1 MNRLNILTFPDP
13 RLRKKAV
20 AITNFDSALEKK
32 AKNML
37 FTMYEDKGI
46 GLAATQVDIHERLIV
61 IDLSEDRS
69 EPIFIVNPSYK
80 VLDDTPVISKE
91 GCLSIP
97 TFQQE
102 VPRAKEIELS
112 YQNLKGQAE
121 KFVADGLM
129 SYCIQHEVDHLNGI
143 LFIDYLSKLKRD
155 MIIKKLVKNKKE
167 LNKIVL

>member
-13 RLRKKAV
+13 RLRKKAIP
-20 AITNFDSALEKK
+20 ITAFDKDLEKK
-32 AKNML
+32 ADDML

-69 EPIFIVNPSYK
+69 EPLIIINPSYT
-80 VLDDTPVISKE
+80 VLDDTLEVSKE

-102 VPRAKEIELS
+102 VPRAKEIELT
-112 YQNLKGQAE
+112 YQDLHGREQKLIAN
-121 KFVADGLM
+121 GLLG
-129 SYCIQHEVDHLNGI
+129 YCIQHEILVD
-143 LFIDYLSKLKRD
+143 YASSLKRSR
-155 MIIKKLVKNKKE
+155 IKEKLMKSKDVKNK
-167 LNKIVL
+167 N

>member
-20 AITNFDSALEKK
+20 PITAFDKDLEKK
-32 AKNML
+32 ADDML

-69 EPIFIVNPSYK
+69 EPLIIINPSYI
-80 VLDDTPVISKE
+80 VLDDTLEVSKE

-102 VPRAKEIELS
+102 VPRAKEIELT
-112 YQNLKGQAE
+112 YQDLHGREQKLIAN
-121 KFVADGLM
+121 GLL
-129 SYCIQHEVDHLNGI
+129 SYCIQHEIDHLNGK
-143 LFIDYLSKLKRD
+143 LLVDYASSLKRSR
-155 MIIKKLVKNKKE
+155 IKEKLMKSKDVKNK
-167 LNKIVL
+167 N

>member
-13 RLRKKAV
+13 RLRKKAL

-97 TFQQE
+97 TFQQ
-102 VPRAKEIELS
+102 
-112 YQNLKGQAE
+112 
-121 KFVADGLM
+121 
-129 SYCIQHEVDHLNGI
+129 
-143 LFIDYLSKLKRD
+143 
-155 MIIKKLVKNKKE
+155 
-167 LNKIVL
+167 

>member
-13 RLRKKAV
+13 RLRKKAIP
-20 AITNFDSALEKK
+20 ITAFDKDLEKK
-32 AKNML
+32 ADDML

-69 EPIFIVNPSYK
+69 EPLIIINPSYI
-80 VLDDTPVISKE
+80 VLDDTLEVSKE

-102 VPRAKEIELS
+102 VPRAKEIELT
-112 YQNLKGQAE
+112 YQDLNGREQKLIAN
-121 KFVADGLM
+121 GLLG
-129 SYCIQHEVDHLNGI
+129 YCIQHEIDHLNGK
-143 LFIDYLSKLKRD
+143 LLVDYASSLKRSR
-155 MIIKKLVKNKKE
+155 IKEKLMKSKDVKNK
-167 LNKIVL
+167 N

>member
-13 RLRKKAV
+13 RLRKKAST
-20 AITNFDSALEKK
+20 ITSFDEDLQKK
-32 AKNML
+32 AEDML

-69 EPIFIVNPSYK
+69 DPIFIVNPSYE
-80 VLDDTPVISKE
+80 VLDDTQEMSKE

-112 YQNLKGQAE
+112 YQNLKGERE
-121 KFVADGLM
+121 KLVADGLLG
-129 SYCIQHEVDHLNGI
+129 YCIQHEVDHLNGK
-143 LFIDYLSKLKRD
+143 LLVDYASSLKRGR
-155 MIIKKLVKNKKE
+155 IKEKLTKMKDGKNKG
-167 LNKIVL
+167 

>member
-13 RLRKKAV
+13 RLRKKAIP
-20 AITNFDSALEKK
+20 ITAFDKDLEKK
-32 AKNML
+32 ADDML

-69 EPIFIVNPSYK
+69 EPLIIINPSYI
-80 VLDDTPVISKE
+80 VLDDTLEFSKE

-102 VPRAKEIELS
+102 VPRAKEIELT
-112 YQNLKGQAE
+112 YQDLHGREQKLI
-121 KFVADGLM
+121 ADGLLG
-129 SYCIQHEVDHLNGI
+129 Y
-143 LFIDYLSKLKRD
+143 
-155 MIIKKLVKNKKE
+155 
-167 LNKIVL
+167 

>member
-13 RLRKKAV
+13 RLRKKAMP
-20 AITNFDSALEKK
+20 ITAFDKELEKK
-32 AKNML
+32 AEDML

-61 IDLSEDRS
+61 IDLSEDKS
-69 EPIFIVNPSYK
+69 DPLIIINPNYK
-80 VLDDTPVISKE
+80 VLDDTLEVSKE

-112 YQNLKGQAE
+112 YQDLNGEAQKLI
-121 KFVADGLM
+121 ADGLLG
-129 SYCIQHEVDHLNGI
+129 YCIQHEIDHLNGK
-143 LFIDYLSKLKRD
+143 LLVDYASSLKRSRVKERLMKSKD
-155 MIIKKLVKNKKE
+155 VKNK
-167 LNKIVL
+167 N

>member
-13 RLRKKAV
+13 RLRKKAIP
-20 AITNFDSALEKK
+20 ITAFDKDLEKK
-32 AKNML
+32 ADDML

-69 EPIFIVNPSYK
+69 EPLIIINPSYI
-80 VLDDTPVISKE
+80 VLDGTLEVSKE

-102 VPRAKEIELS
+102 VPRAKEIELT
-112 YQNLKGQAE
+112 YQDLHGREQKLI
-121 KFVADGLM
+121 ADGLLG
-129 SYCIQHEVDHLNGI
+129 YCIQHEIDHLNGK
-143 LFIDYLSKLKRD
+143 LLVDYASSLKRSR
-155 MIIKKLVKNKKE
+155 IKEKLMKSKDVKNK
-167 LNKIVL
+167 N

>member
-13 RLRKKAV
+13 RLRKKAIP
-20 AITNFDSALEKK
+20 ITAFDKDLEKK
-32 AKNML
+32 ADDML

-69 EPIFIVNPSYK
+69 EPLIIINLSYI
-80 VLDDTPVISKE
+80 VLDDTLEFSKE

-102 VPRAKEIELS
+102 VPRAKEIELT
-112 YQNLKGQAE
+112 YQDLNGREQKLIAN
-121 KFVADGLM
+121 GLLG
-129 SYCIQHEVDHLNGI
+129 YCIQHEIDHLNGK
-143 LFIDYLSKLKRD
+143 LLVDYASSLKRSR
-155 MIIKKLVKNKKE
+155 IKEKLMKSKDVKNK
-167 LNKIVL
+167 N

>member
-13 RLRKKAV
+13 RLRKKAST
-20 AITNFDSALEKK
+20 ITSFDADLQKK
-32 AKNML
+32 AEDML

-69 EPIFIVNPSYK
+69 DPIFIVNPSYE
-80 VLDDTPVISKE
+80 VLDDTQEISKE

-102 VPRAKEIELS
+102 VPRAKEIEVS
-112 YQNLKGQAE
+112 YQNLKGESE
-121 KFVADGLM
+121 KLIADGLLG
-129 SYCIQHEVDHLNGI
+129 YCIQHEVDHLNGK
-143 LFIDYLSKLKRD
+143 LLVDYASSLKRGR
-155 MIIKKLVKNKKE
+155 IKEKLTKMKDGKNKG
-167 LNKIVL
+167 

>member
-13 RLRKKAV
+13 RLRKKAIP
-20 AITNFDSALEKK
+20 ITAFDKGLEKK
-32 AKNML
+32 ADDML

-69 EPIFIVNPSYK
+69 EPLIIINPSYT
-80 VLDDTPVISKE
+80 VLDDTLEVSKE

-102 VPRAKEIELS
+102 VPRAKEIELT
-112 YQNLKGQAE
+112 YQDLHGREQKLIAN
-121 KFVADGLM
+121 GLLG
-129 SYCIQHEVDHLNGI
+129 YCIQHEIDHLNGK
-143 LFIDYLSKLKRD
+143 LLVDYASSLKRSR
-155 MIIKKLVKNKKE
+155 IKEKLMKSKDVKNK
-167 LNKIVL
+167 N

>member
-13 RLRKKAV
+13 RLRKKAST
-20 AITNFDSALEKK
+20 ITSFDEDLQKK
-32 AKNML
+32 AEDML

-69 EPIFIVNPSYK
+69 DPIFIVNPSYE
-80 VLDDTPVISKE
+80 VLDDTQEISKE

-112 YQNLKGQAE
+112 YQNLKGENE
-121 KFVADGLM
+121 KLIADGLLG
-129 SYCIQHEVDHLNGI
+129 YCIQHEIDHLNGK
-143 LFIDYLSKLKRD
+143 LLVDYASSLKRGR
-155 MIIKKLVKNKKE
+155 IKEKLTKMKDGKNKG
-167 LNKIVL
+167 

>member
-80 VLDDTPVISKE
+80 ILDDTPGNIKRRMFVYSNISTR
-91 GCLSIP
+91 G
-97 TFQQE
+97 
-102 VPRAKEIELS
+102 
-112 YQNLKGQAE
+112 
-121 KFVADGLM
+121 
-129 SYCIQHEVDHLNGI
+129 
-143 LFIDYLSKLKRD
+143 SKS
-155 MIIKKLVKNKKE
+155 
-167 LNKIVL
+167 